1 MTRACVADWDAT
13 GCREELTRTG
23 FGIGRE
29 VCLEKV
35 YNEGQAPS
43 LGCGA
48 RPRSLGGRGVSKW
61 SREQNEMRYEPV
73 SRQWGEDD
81 RGCVLCAAWP
91 YSARAWHAV
100 RRSPSRV
107 PKIHDHTPTLNQVK
121 FKRRNE
127 CVVEHVN
134 VARQREILTVCYL
147 SIRYS

>member
-1 MTRACVADWDAT
+1 M
-13 GCREELTRTG
+13 
-23 FGIGRE
+23 
-29 VCLEKV
+29 
-35 YNEGQAPS
+35 
-43 LGCGA
+43 
-48 RPRSLGGRGVSKW
+48 
-61 SREQNEMRYEPV
+61 
-73 SRQWGEDD
+73 
-81 RGCVLCAAWP
+81 LCAAWP

-147 SIRYS
+147 SIRYSLVCSAKSPVPPFLSLVLIDHATWCL